1 MDLPLG
7 RVTIAGLAA
16 DESAAER
23 IIAALAAS
31 GIDAPSLSLCAQ
43 DDARARTLAARLG
56 VSGDRSAEDPLAGA
70 PGLEGPV
77 AQRARADRGALI
89 GALVGIIV
97 GVAVGLSSVGQ
108 LAHVVPEL
116 SIVADALFFFVV
128 GIIGGA
134 VLGTAIGP
142 RLSTHVGY
150 RLIDGMQEGSIAII
164 ASCAS
169 YQVAAASAAMTESS
183 AVDVIVVD

>member
-7 RVTIAGLAA
+7 RATVAGLAA

-23 IIAALAAS
+23 IVAALTAA
-31 GIDAPSLSLCAQ
+31 GIDAPCLSLCAQ
-43 DDARARTLAARLG
+43 DAARARTLAARLG
-56 VSGDRSAEDPLAGA
+56 VSSDRTAEDPLAGA

-77 AQRARADRGALI
+77 AQRARADRGALF
-89 GALVGIIV
+89 GALVGV
-97 GVAVGLSSVGQ
+97 LAGVGLGLSPVGQ
-108 LAHVVPEL
+108 LAHVAPEF
-116 SIVADALFFFVV
+116 STVVDALFFFVV

-169 YQVAAASAAMTESS
+169 AQAPAASTAMTESN

>member
-7 RVTIAGLAA
+7 RATVAGLAA

-23 IIAALAAS
+23 IVAALTAA
-31 GIDAPSLSLCAQ
+31 GIDAPCLTLCAQ
-43 DDARARTLAARLG
+43 DETRARTIAARLG
-56 VSGDRSAEDPLAGA
+56 VSGEGKPEDPLAGA

-77 AQRARADRGALI
+77 AQRARADRGALL
-89 GALVGIIV
+89 GAAVGFLA
-97 GVAVGLSSVGQ
+97 GVALGLSQVGHI
-108 LAHVVPEL
+108 ANVAPEF

-169 YQVAAASAAMTESS
+169 HQVTAASSAMTDSH

>member
-7 RVTIAGLAA
+7 RATVACLAT

-23 IIAALAAS
+23 IVAALTTA
-31 GIDAPSLSLCAQ
+31 GIEPASLSLCAQ
-43 DDARARTLAARLG
+43 DDARARTLAARLAI
-56 VSGDRSAEDPLAGA
+56 SADRTAEDPLAGA

-77 AQRARADRGALI
+77 AQRARADRGALW
-89 GALVGIIV
+89 GALAGIIA
-97 GVAVGLSSVGQ
+97 GIALGLSPVGQ
-108 LAHVVPEL
+108 IAQVAPEFAV
-116 SIVADALFFFVV
+116 VADVLFFFVI

-150 RLIDGMQEGSIAII
+150 RLIDGMQEGSIAIV
-164 ASCAS
+164 ASCGS
-169 YQVAAASAAMTESS
+169 YQVAAASTAMTESN

>member
-7 RVTIAGLAA
+7 RATVASLAA

-23 IIAALAAS
+23 TIAALIAA
-31 GIDAPSLSLCAQ
+31 GIEAPSLSLCAH
-43 DDARARTLAARLG
+43 DVARARALADRLG

-77 AQRARADRGALI
+77 EQRARADRGALV
-89 GALVGIIV
+89 GASVGILAGI
-97 GVAVGLSSVGQ
+97 AFGLSPVGQ
-108 LAHVVPEL
+108 VAHVEPEF
-116 SIVADALFFFVV
+116 SIVADALFFFVI

-169 YQVAAASAAMTESS
+169 HQITAASSAMTESN